1 MRIKSKWHLEQ
12 TKVKLVSRLKSF
24 QIWMVWNGHKYISN
38 KPFTEFFVC
47 NTVFWKDFNNHK
59 LCLWWMVFKQIGTI
73 IIESLNGTLVLG
85 FDRGMQHNWGIKRL
99 WCMIRLWVQMNSTV
113 HIDSCQMSH
122 VTWEIFQ
129 NSFKPYQ
136 CGWKSLGHKLADRGS
151 KIYFH
156 RISQYLS
163 TCTRWA
169 DLPRG
174 SPKFSDLLAFCQS
187 LESKEMHFFLF

>member
-1 MRIKSKWHLEQ
+1 M
-12 TKVKLVSRLKSF
+12 TFCKVFS
-24 QIWMVWNGHKYISN
+24 I
-38 KPFTEFFVC
+38 
-47 NTVFWKDFNNHK
+47 HK
-59 LCLWWMVFKQIGTI
+59 LCLGWMVFEQISTI
-73 IIESLNGTLVLG
+73 ISESLNGTLVLG

-99 WCMIRLWVQMNSTV
+99 CCMISLWVQMKSTV

-136 CGWKSLGHKLADRGS
+136 CGWKSLGHKLAVRWS
-151 KIYFH
+151 KICFH
-156 RISQYLS
+156 QISQYLS
-163 TCTRWA
+163 TCICWA

-174 SPKFSDLLAFCQS
+174 SPKFSDNLAFCQS